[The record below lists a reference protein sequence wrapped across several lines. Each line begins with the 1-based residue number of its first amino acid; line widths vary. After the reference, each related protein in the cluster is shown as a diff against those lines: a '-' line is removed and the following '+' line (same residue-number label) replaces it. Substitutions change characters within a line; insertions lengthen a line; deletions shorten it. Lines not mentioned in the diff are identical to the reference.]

1 MRLIGILSESLGGFT
16 CVRGFAPLGDLAR
29 SSEADLSY
37 QRNLIE
43 EQREAIV
50 NFLKDKNYLFF
61 PEVIL
66 SYNLKYDFAK
76 GVSGIDPLTYI
87 RDRKYFRSN
96 IDKFTVRSQK
106 SGVHKVVID
115 IPESWLKKHKPFFR
129 IDGNHRLS
137 AAPESADF
145 NKYITPFCLVLFP
158 DTPQSEEYKR
168 VIFHNINSKSIPLTS
183 EENLRLI
190 LDEEAIFSDEKL
202 KNNASFGIQYYFA
215 RKLKDKVDLAV
226 LAAISESFKVWKDNG
241 DEVTI
246 KRTVLLKLFELL
258 KNKSIITENDVEI
271 NKVQA
276 AINNVNVIYQAHG
289 VLQDS
294 NCFALFIAFVYY
306 ELNVNNG
313 DYRKSFK
320 TWVLSNHIYTI
331 EEISAT
337 DLIVVYDTIL
347 TARSRNVFLSMQFDA
362 QSDEVKQAAE
372 EAIKEVNRRHKLDL
386 KIKQIRIDDVNK
398 GHAYTISD
406 EILELIN
413 NTGLLIADLS
423 TKNIN
428 VYHEVGFLMG
438 LNRAKGFEQ
447 ENFILLMRNR
457 LGEAVDS
464 NVGFNLRHWQQLRFD
479 NGLKLKDNLI
489 ESLEIYYKLK
499 MPTNEDSVK

>member
-1 MRLIGILSESLGGFT
+1 MRLEGILSESLGGFT

-43 EQREAIV
+43 EQKEAIV

-61 PEVIL
+61 PEVII

-76 GVSGIDPLTYI
+76 GVSGVDPLRDI
-87 RDRKYFRSN
+87 RERKYFKSN
-96 IDKFTVRSQK
+96 VDKFTIRSQK
-106 SGVHKVVID
+106 TGVHKVVID
-115 IPESWLKKHKPFFR
+115 IPEAWLKKNKPFFR

-145 NKYITPFCLVLFP
+145 NTYITPFCLILFP

-168 VIFHNINSKSIPLTS
+168 VIFHNINSKSVPLTS

-202 KNNASFGIQYYFA
+202 KTNASFGTQYYFA
-215 RKLKDKVDLAV
+215 RKIKDQINLDV
-226 LAAISESFKVWKDNG
+226 LTTISNSFKAWKDNG
-241 DEVTI
+241 DEIFI

-258 KNKSIITENDVEI
+258 LSKGVITNADAEI
-271 NKVQA
+271 NRVQA
-276 AINNVNVIYQAHG
+276 AINNVNSIYQSHQ
-289 VLQDS
+289 VLQDCHS
-294 NCFALFIAFVYY
+294 PALFIAFVYY
-306 ELNVNNG
+306 ELNRKDG

-320 TWVLSNHIYTI
+320 TWVLSNHIYNI
-331 EEISAT
+331 EEITSI
-337 DLIVVYDTIL
+337 DLINVYDTIL
-347 TARSRNVFLSMQFDA
+347 KARSRNVFLSMQFDQ
-362 QSDEVKQAAE
+362 QSEEVKKAVE
-372 EAIKEVNRRHKLDL
+372 EAITEVNRRYNLDL
-386 KIKQIRIDDVNK
+386 KIKYIRIDEVNK

-447 ENFILLMRNR
+447 ENFILLMKNLPDRT
-457 LGEAVDS
+457 DS
-464 NVGFNLRHWQQLRFD
+464 SVGFNLRQWQQIRFD
-479 NGLKLKDNLI
+479 NGLELKDYII
-489 ESLEIYYKLK
+489 ESLEIYYKFKL
-499 MPTNEDSVK
+499 PNHES

>member
-1 MRLIGILSESLGGFT
+1 MRLEGILSESLGGFI

-43 EQREAIV
+43 EQRDAII

-76 GVSGIDPLTYI
+76 GTSGVDPLRDI
-87 RDRKYFRSN
+87 LDRKHFRSN
-96 IDKFTVRSQK
+96 IDKFSIRSQRT
-106 SGVHKVVID
+106 GIHKVIID
-115 IPESWLKKHKPFFR
+115 VSEVWLKKNKPFFR

-145 NKYITPFCLVLFP
+145 NKYITPFCLILFP
-158 DTPQSEEYKR
+158 DSLQSEEYKR
-168 VIFHNINSKSIPLTS
+168 VIFHNINSKSVPLTS

-190 LDEEAIFSDEKL
+190 LDEEDIFTDDKL
-202 KNNASFGIQYYFA
+202 KTNSSFGIEYFFA
-215 RKLKDKVDLAV
+215 RKIKNQVNLDVLKAV
-226 LAAISESFKVWKDNG
+226 AESFKTYKNTGEEIV
-241 DEVTI
+241 I

-258 KNKSIITENDVEI
+258 KNKKIISDNDDEI
-271 NKVQA
+271 NKVQS
-276 AINNVNVIYQAHG
+276 AINNVNTIYQAHQ
-289 VLQDS
+289 VLRKS
-294 NCFALFIAFVYY
+294 NCFSLFIAFVYY
-306 ELNVNNG
+306 EINLLKG

-320 TWVLSNHIYTI
+320 TWVLSNHIYSI
-331 EEISAT
+331 ADISAI
-337 DLIVVYDTIL
+337 DLITVYDTIL
-347 TARSRNVFLSMQFDA
+347 QARSRNVFLSMQFDS
-362 QSDEVKQAAE
+362 QSEEVKQAVE
-372 EAIKEVNRRHKLDL
+372 EAIHEVNRKHNLDL
-386 KIKQIRIDDVNK
+386 KIKHIRIDEVNK

-447 ENFILLMRNR
+447 ENFILLMRNKTD
-457 LGEAVDS
+457 EKTDS
-464 NVGFNLRHWQQLRFD
+464 NVGFNLRHWQQLRFET
-479 NGLKLKDNLI
+479 GLTLKNNLI
-489 ESLEIYYKLK
+489 ESLEIFYKIK
-499 MPTNEDSVK
+499 IEEEKGG